1 MKIQFALIL
10 FPLPNAINSDAC
22 EYHDGSNFDVL
33 GQFHPLAQ
41 RHMQLPQ
48 RIDIRE
54 DHDMQVAVKT
64 GTELQLPLR
73 YFVPLSTL
81 VLW

>member
-1 MKIQFALIL
+1 
-10 FPLPNAINSDAC
+10 
-22 EYHDGSNFDVL
+22 
-33 GQFHPLAQ
+33 
-41 RHMQLPQ
+41 MQLTQ